1 MRRSPCP
8 SRTVS
13 PHTWGTRWARTSS
26 VLLTAAALTLGGCAL
41 LTPAAPEAQ
50 VKARA
55 QARWDALAQRD
66 FAQAYTLLAPS
77 LRQLVPQDR
86 WISRF
91 GTAAA
96 WKSADVVQVSCE
108 ATKCTATVRLQAL
121 VLGASRR
128 SPLIETH
135 LEETWVLE
143 ENSWWYFQRL

>member
-1 MRRSPCP
+1 MSCI
-8 SRTVS
+8 
-13 PHTWGTRWARTSS
+13 PHHPPTARTWGSALVRAGT

-55 QARWDALAQRD
+55 KSRWDALAQRD
-66 FAQAYTLLAPS
+66 FVQAYALLAPS
-77 LRQLVPQDR
+77 LRQLIPQDR
-86 WISRF
+86 WVSRF

-108 ATKCTATVRLQAL
+108 ATKCTATVRLQAML
-121 VLGASRR
+121 LGASRR

-135 LEETWVLE
+135 LDETWVLE
-143 ENSWWYFQRL
+143 GEKWWYFQRL